1 MERATLMTTTLGSPS
16 ITTSKASAPAQIL
29 ALLSVVLLAVAPALA
44 LGQQPS
50 PTPTRRDTSAAAQ
63 MQQMMGM
70 FNQMG
75 PMYAT
80 MMKSMI
86 EGTLKALAEPENVER
101 MAAFTRRYY
110 EALMKQG
117 FTKDEALQIVAG
129 VGVPALRMG
138 K

>member
-1 MERATLMTTTLGSPS
+1 MTTTLGSPS
-16 ITTSKASAPAQIL
+16 ITTSKGSAPLQIV
-29 ALLSVVLLAVAPALA
+29 ALVSVVLLAVAPALA

-63 MQQMMGM
+63 MQQVMGM
-70 FNQMG
+70 VNQMG
-75 PMYAT
+75 PMYET

-110 EALMKQG
+110 EALIKQG